1 MSEDI
6 SRKFYD
12 RVTEMCERLAKIETL
27 LTVQEDTSKR
37 LGTLIDSHEKRICGL
52 EERNARFFSV
62 REFIA
67 WAVAVSI
74 GIAGVVL
81 R

>member
-27 LTVQEDTSKR
+27 LTVQEETSKK
-37 LGTLIDSHEKRICGL
+37 LGVLIDNHERRIAEL
-52 EERNARFFSV
+52 EGSNAQFFGI
-62 REFIA
+62 REFVA
-67 WAVAVSI
+67 WAVAVGI
-74 GIAGVVL
+74 GIAGVVI